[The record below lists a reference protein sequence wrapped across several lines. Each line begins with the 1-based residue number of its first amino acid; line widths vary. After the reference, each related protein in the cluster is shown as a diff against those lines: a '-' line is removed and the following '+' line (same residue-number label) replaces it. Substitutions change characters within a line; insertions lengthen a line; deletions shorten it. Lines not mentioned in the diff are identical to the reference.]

1 VPCLACGVPVEF
13 LTDHDVAGYGQF
25 NGAPSKADLDRAFF
39 LDDEDKALIKKRRGD
54 HNQLGFGLQLTTVRH
69 LGMFLVDPLNVPTAV
84 VDYLAEQLEIAD
96 PSQAKRYGERRT
108 TRFEH
113 ADEIKAVCG
122 LREFADAEAALAVW
136 VGARAWTTGDGP
148 KAIFFDSVDW
158 LRSESVLLPGVTTL
172 ARLVSRVRDEA
183 TQRLWDRVS
192 GVLSFDQRAALEALL
207 IVPCGA
213 RVSDLE
219 RWRQGPTKPSGRSLE
234 KALHRVSEIA
244 GDAPMDV
251 KRPEQ
256 DRSSLGVAAE
266 TRVR

>member
-1 VPCLACGVPVEF
+1 MASDARPGSNTP
-13 LTDHDVAGYGQF
+13 TR
-25 NGAPSKADLDRAFF
+25 S
-39 LDDEDKALIKKRRGD
+39 RRC
-54 HNQLGFGLQLTTVRH
+54 
-69 LGMFLVDPLNVPTAV
+69 AV
-84 VDYLAEQLEIAD
+84 
-96 PSQAKRYGERRT
+96 
-108 TRFEH
+108 
-113 ADEIKAVCG
+113 

-219 RWRQGPTKPSGRSLE
+219 RWRQGPTKPS
-234 KALHRVSEIA
+234 VSNH
-244 GDAPMDV
+244 
-251 KRPEQ
+251 
-256 DRSSLGVAAE
+256 SC
-266 TRVR
+266 